1 MYTGITVL
9 IGAIFYIFFYFTYG
23 KNLERNVVKADANRE
38 TPAVRLRDNVDYI
51 PANKFVLFGHHF
63 ASIAGAGPIV
73 GPAIAVVWGW
83 LPALLW
89 VWFGNLLIGSVHD
102 YLALMAS
109 VRYDGKSIQWVAGEL
124 MGKDIKYVFELYVYF
139 AMVLVIAAF
148 MGVFGP
154 LANSTPEILTASL
167 LFMVAAL
174 IEGQLLYKTKL
185 PFWLSSAIG
194 VALTILSIYLGF
206 VFPWKVSL
214 NALYWGQFIYIIL
227 AAALPVWFLL
237 QPRDYLNSYILW
249 GGVIIG
255 SIAALIAF
263 KPFDWPAFTSFSA
276 NVVSPKVP
284 SPFWPTIPL
293 VVACGALSG
302 FHSIVGSGTSSKQL
316 DNELSGLFVGYGA
329 MFMEG
334 MLSTIVITSIAG
346 FGLGVIQGFADKIAQ
361 AKPGLDVAQLTNPS
375 YMAQNGNLI
384 INLTTA
390 DKKAIVGGAGGLFT
404 KSFGALLNAAYGVP
418 TKVGTVLGGLW
429 LSAFVLTTLD
439 TTNRLARYAFQE
451 LVEPLK
457 GVSKGLHD
465 FLANRW
471 VASIIAAA
479 LGFFLIAKGGNAYTA
494 LWAGFAGTNQMLA
507 SIALLTGASWAKRV
521 QKASGGTLAL
531 VLVPAMFLWITVFV
545 ALIWYL
551 IKVVPTQAPAIK
563 PILGTFVVVEII
575 LAVYLL
581 VGFFRSYNKEYKP
594 ATATG
599 KAK

>member
-1 MYTGITVL
+1 MYTGIVVL
-9 IGAIFYIFFYFTYG
+9 IGAIFYLFFYFTYG
-23 KNLERNVVKADANRE
+23 KSLERNVVKADPKRE
-38 TPAVRLRDNVDYI
+38 TPAVRLRDNVDYV

-139 AMVLVIAAF
+139 AMVLIIAAF

-154 LANSTPEILTASL
+154 LANSTPEILTASI

-185 PFWLSSAIG
+185 PFWLSSVIG
-194 VALTILSIYLGF
+194 VALTIIAIWLGF

-214 NALYWGQFIYIIL
+214 DALYWGQLIYIVL

-255 SIAALIAF
+255 AIAALIAF
-263 KPFDWPAFTSFSA
+263 KPFNWPAYTSWSA
-276 NVVSPKVP
+276 NVVSPTVP

-293 VVACGALSG
+293 VIACGALSG

-375 YMAQNGNLI
+375 YMAQYGNLI
-384 INLTTA
+384 INLKTA
-390 DKKAIVGGAGGLFT
+390 DGKAIVGGAGGLFT

-418 TKVGTVLGGLW
+418 NKVGTTLGGLW

-471 VASIIAAA
+471 VASIIAAL
-479 LGFFLIAKGGNAYTA
+479 LGFFLIKYGGNAYTA